1 MPGRAPL
8 AWRMRPQSLDDV
20 DGQEHLL
27 AAGAPLRRLIDTGR
41 VGSLLF
47 WGPPGCGKTT
57 LARLIAAHTALE
69 FVPFSAVTDGVAR
82 VREIVAEATT
92 RTRQGGA
99 GTLLFVDEIHR
110 FNRGQQD
117 AFLPHVES
125 GLITL
130 IGATTEN
137 PSFEVNAALLSRLRV
152 FVLRPLDDAAIT
164 RVLERA
170 LADADRGVGPRGAS
184 ADALALLASH
194 AAGDARRALTAL
206 EAAVALLPDAS
217 IALSAEAVAET
228 LAAKVPVHDKQ
239 GDQHYDVISA
249 FIKSMRG
256 HDPQAALYWL
266 ARMLGGGEDPRFV
279 ARRMVR
285 FASEDIGL
293 ADPNA
298 LVQAHAAADAYRL
311 LGSPEGELALAQAAV
326 YLATAPKSNR
336 VYVAWGEVQRAA
348 ERTMAAPVPLHL
360 RNAATGLMASL
371 GYGAEYRY
379 PPDEPD
385 GVAAQRYLPDGVDG
399 TWYAPGPIGYEKEVA
414 KRLAWWAA
422 RRDGNAGA

>member
-1 MPGRAPL
+1 MRAPL
-8 AWRMRPQSLDDV
+8 AWRMRPQSLDEV
-20 DGQEHLL
+20 DGQEALL
-27 AAGAPLRRLIDTGR
+27 ARGAPLRRMIDSGR
-41 VGSLLF
+41 IGSLLF

-57 LARLIAAHTALE
+57 IARLIAQHTALE

-82 VREIVAEATT
+82 VREIVAEATA
-92 RTRQGGA
+92 RTRQGGL

-130 IGATTEN
+130 VGATTEN

-152 FVLRPLDDAAIT
+152 FVLQPLSVAAIT

-170 LADADRGVGPRGAS
+170 LADSERGLGPRTA
-184 ADALALLASH
+184 APDALALLSAH

-206 EAAVALLPDAS
+206 EASVALLPDATS
-217 IALSAEAVAET
+217 ELTAAAVAET
-228 LAAKVPVHDKQ
+228 LAAKLPTHDKG
-239 GDQHYDVISA
+239 GDQHYDLISA

-266 ARMLGGGEDPRFV
+266 ARLLGGGEDPRFV

-293 ADPNA
+293 ADPAA
-298 LVQAHAAADAYRL
+298 LAQAQAAADAYRL

-336 VYVAWGEVQRAA
+336 VYVAWGEVQRDA

-371 GYGAEYRY
+371 GYGAAYQY
-379 PPDEPD
+379 PPDQPD
-385 GVAAQRYLPDGVDG
+385 GVADQTYLPDHVSG
-399 TWYAPGPIGYEKEVA
+399 TWYVPGPIGYEKDVA

-422 RRDGNAGA
+422 RRGGASDA